1 MFYQVTIRFIALII
15 FVGLGHYAFSQDEN
29 RFDLKSKW
37 KAWGIRV
44 QGQSFS
50 FAESKLDTCDCEGKR
65 DLFQRGNAG
74 VVISYMHGTGNR
86 LNYTADLGFSYGRVG
101 TMSVPTLSAKTR
113 LFTAVRLG
121 ANYHL
126 GKQDQPILPYL
137 HTALHMQIGS
147 NYSSLLTGAGLR
159 YVFNRLPLLMTTELN
174 YGYGITSKLRNS
186 VVASVGFYL
195 NLWGKKTVQASASIE
210 SKGAS
215 AQSVDSDF
223 DGVPDSYDKCPQLKG
238 DIINGGCPSIDSD
251 GDGVVDAK
259 DNCPTVAGAIE
270 NKGCPI
276 VDSDGDGVIDSK
288 DNCPTVSG
296 DVSNGGCPSN
306 GVSSS
311 FSNRNDSLSQMIYL
325 AMPSNFL
332 NIVRQQIVDTIYKT
346 VNNGS
351 SSGSA
356 MSARYIVYFNFNKY
370 DLTLAEDTLQK
381 VAATLATDTSIN
393 CTLIGHTDTDGSIEY
408 NVILSRNR
416 AEAVKSRLI
425 ELGVNTNRI
434 TILYSGKDKPAV
446 LSTNRSTNLLNRRV
460 EILLTR

>member
-1 MFYQVTIRFIALII
+1 MFYQVTIRFVVVSLL
-15 FVGLGHYAFSQDEN
+15 LGILPNSYSQGEN
-29 RFDLKSKW
+29 QFDLKSKW

-159 YVFNRLPLLMTTELN
+159 YAFNRLPLLMTTELN

-195 NLWGKKTVQASASIE
+195 NLWGKKNVQASTSIE
-210 SKGAS
+210 SKEVS

-251 GDGVVDAK
+251 GDGVVDTK

-270 NKGCPI
+270 NKGCP
-276 VDSDGDGVIDSK
+276 
-288 DNCPTVSG
+288 
-296 DVSNGGCPSN
+296 SN
-306 GVSSS
+306 GVSTNI
-311 FSNRNDSLSQMIYL
+311 SNRNDSLSQMIYL

-346 VNNGS
+346 VNNVS
-351 SSGSA
+351 SSGLA
-356 MSARYIVYFNFNKY
+356 MSVRYIVYFNFNKC

-408 NVILSRNR
+408 NVVLSRKR
-416 AEAVKSRLI
+416 AEAVKNRLI
-425 ELGVNTNRI
+425 ELGIDTKRI
-434 TILYSGKDKPAV
+434 EILYAGKDKPAF
-446 LSTNRSTNLLNRRV
+446 LSTNRSINLLNRRV
-460 EILLTR
+460 EILLAK